1 MKASSPKKLQG
12 RGGGPEDGPCGPANA
27 GKGGWRESY
36 LSGSLAK
43 VKRRVRAGSK
53 SSESNGGPL
62 GRSAQSVFS
71 DGGDDGGTSGSGR
84 SVGGVSA
91 DPDRRGSNCADTQN
105 LFSCIDVVESIAALQ
120 GLTPEQRTAL
130 QQLRSAALRSSGGN
144 LENPDPRR
152 RSMSRRSA
160 FSKGASNTKM
170 SPLLT
175 DELLRCFAEVEQN
188 EDDTDQRCNTTAVLA
203 NYGGQVFQGVSAI
216 APRIFG
222 GNARAFARKV
232 LEGDSQSS
240 LTSSRR
246 DAAVGLTPLRDSM
259 IPLDLNMATSEN
271 LPGLNNKVYCPPEWN
286 ALPKGARTRLT
297 EILSWE
303 NLSDWGFDVREVAKL
318 SKETLRNPS
327 MDFYDDKKQLCP
339 LLFVGWAILC
349 APMAQHAMEG
359 SLGDKPCDEDTKRE
373 DDNGPSLDGDGCLK
387 GKEAFPY
394 NFSDDLAINPERICN
409 FLREIERGYKA
420 DNWYHNNTHA
430 ADVTQTMHCLLQ
442 FIGKD
447 KLSKIYDSV
456 QLFSILLAATFH
468 DVGHTGM
475 NNMFEQNARTPLAI
489 RYNDVSVL
497 ENMHSS
503 VGHSYLMGENKRDEW
518 DVFRDWKREDVIRA
532 RTVMMGGVL
541 GTDMSMH
548 FKKLGELAGLVEKV
562 RANDKA
568 VGNTRNSVLSGVGEM
583 TDEGGA
589 NEKVGRGKRERP
601 ILDILAGASE
611 LGDGKEASLAKKECT
626 CVGDLLLKFLLHS
639 ADISNPTKKQDL
651 AVYWA
656 EGALAEFFKQG
667 DEEEKLGIPISPL
680 CDRRTVKKADSQ
692 IGFLKFVVRPTYAL
706 LGEILPT
713 ANDKVMP
720 IIDQNISYWTG
731 EKRRLSL
738 ITSRSS
744 PTIIPNIK
752 FKYQP
757 SSNRLSIEE
766 ERDTKDDDTLDG
778 SSNNNGSEGEI
789 VRDKN
794 IANSNDIDDVVAKA

>member
-706 LGEILPT
+706 LGEVLPT
-713 ANDKVMP
+713 VKDEVIP
-720 IIDQNISYWTG
+720 IIDQNIHYWTG
-731 EKRRLSL
+731 EKSRMSL
-738 ITSRSS
+738 LVTKA
-744 PTIIPNIK
+744 TLKANIK
-752 FKYQP
+752 FRSLGSFGAKQGTKGDV
-757 SSNRLSIEE
+757 SI
-766 ERDTKDDDTLDG
+766 DG
-778 SSNNNGSEGEI
+778 SSNCTGPKGKLDGEKK
-789 VRDKN
+789 RL
-794 IANSNDIDDVVAKA
+794 S